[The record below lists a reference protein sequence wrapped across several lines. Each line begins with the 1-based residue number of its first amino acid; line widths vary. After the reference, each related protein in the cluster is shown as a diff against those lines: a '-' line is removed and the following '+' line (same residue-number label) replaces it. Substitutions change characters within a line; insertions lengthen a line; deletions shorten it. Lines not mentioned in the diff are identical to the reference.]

1 MPDSRANGSEAL
13 LICPDRVML
22 TGLAGVLSREL
33 PETTA
38 RIVYDGYPS
47 REELLE
53 RVQPAETGLC
63 FLDASSE
70 PASALGLMAALADAR
85 PATAVIALL
94 RVDDP
99 EMILNCL
106 RQGANEF
113 LVYPFTAE
121 QLEAALSRVWRPA
134 SSSPASSQ
142 GRVISV
148 IPGKGAAG
156 ATTVACNLAFALA
169 RQEPRKV
176 LLADLDGLTGTVP
189 FVLKLRSN
197 YSFVDALAHAGSLDA
212 DMWKVLVT
220 PCRGLDVLLSPESP
234 VDSIGA
240 ALDPAGILSCF
251 RKAYGVTVVDCGGPY
266 GGWNL
271 ALARLSNDLLLVTTN
286 EPAVLHGTQRA
297 LAYLE
302 TNGVNPAAIRI
313 VLNLRQPEAGLSR
326 EDSEEALGKSIF
338 AVLPRDTEALRRAL
352 MEGRPAAPASRFGKS
367 LAALARQLG
376 AQPDNCD
383 HTPAILAFFQGLRM
397 KKASP
402 PA

>member
-1 MPDSRANGSEAL
+1 ML
-13 LICPDRVML
+13 LICPDRAMSA
-22 TGLAGVLSREL
+22 GLAGLLSREL
-33 PETTA
+33 RGTPA
-38 RIVYDGYPS
+38 PVVYDAYPA

-53 RVQPAETGLC
+53 RVQPAANALC

-70 PASALGLMAALADAR
+70 PATALALMAALADAR
-85 PATAVIALL
+85 PASPVIALL

-99 EMILNCL
+99 GKILQCL

-121 QLEAALSRVWRPA
+121 QFDAALGRVSRPA
-134 SSSPASSQ
+134 PSPAPEDE
-142 GRVISV
+142 GRIIAVM
-148 IPGKGAAG
+148 PGKGAAG

-220 PCRGLDVLLSPESP
+220 PCRGLDVLLSPDSP

-240 ALDPAGILSCF
+240 ALDPAGILGYF
-251 RKAYGVTVVDCGGPY
+251 RKAYAVTVVDCGGAY

-271 ALARLSNDLLLVTTN
+271 ALARLSSELLLVTTN

-302 TNGVNPAAIRI
+302 TNGVNPLAIRI

-326 EDSEEALGKSIF
+326 EDSEEALGRRVF
-338 AVLPRDTEALRRAL
+338 AVLPRDTEALQRAL
-352 MEGRPAAPASRFGKS
+352 MEGRPAASASRFGKS
-367 LAALARQLG
+367 LASLARQLG
-376 AQPDNCD
+376 ARPDNSG
-383 HTPAILAFFQGLRM
+383 HAPPAIFAFFQGLKI
-397 KKASP
+397 KKTSP
-402 PA
+402 SA